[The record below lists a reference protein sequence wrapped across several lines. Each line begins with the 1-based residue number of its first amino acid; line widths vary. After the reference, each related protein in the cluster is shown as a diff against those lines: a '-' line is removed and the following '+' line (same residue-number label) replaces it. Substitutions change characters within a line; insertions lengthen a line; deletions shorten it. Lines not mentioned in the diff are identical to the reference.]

1 MADRVGGRAVDGL
14 LGRVWEEHRDV
25 VGSQL
30 AVVERAVAAAVVG
43 ELDDGLRAQGA
54 REAHKLV
61 GSVGTLG
68 FAAAGERARELEVG
82 LSAGALAGSDAALLE
97 AAVRDCRYELFGTVA
112 QIDRRGRA
120 PRMLSA
126 AESGSRAA
134 GAAVGQARAGGGH
147 ARRRVDLLLVADHNS
162 RAREILSEAQRR
174 GLRATLAGSCAS
186 ARAQLRDVLPELA
199 VLDLALSDGTEAAL
213 GLLEELAGQRPV
225 LVITPAEPPVDRVEI
240 ARRGGRGFLPA
251 GQTPAETVDA
261 VIMVRRRLRTVGIRV
276 LALDHDPATR
286 DALHASL
293 DGAGM
298 ELATCRRAEQFWR
311 ALGEH
316 QPDLVILDHAMP
328 IGSGPEICRMLRRDP
343 RWEGLPVLFLA
354 ATDQA
359 DAIHEMFNAGADDY
373 IHKPFVGA
381 DLSSRIFNRLERVA
395 LHRALADQD
404 PLTGALN
411 RERSVQDI
419 ERLLRVGRRTHQP
432 VTLATLDLDHFKAIN
447 HAHGHPTGD
456 IVLRETAQTLKRFL
470 RGDDVVARW
479 GDDEFV
485 IAMYGIDHRDAHRRI
500 NELQDLIRNARFGHG
515 ANVHLTVTGGLAESP
530 THATRLDDLH
540 LAATE
545 AMRAAKQQGRDRT
558 NVPPNPIQSVG

>member
-25 VGSQL
+25 VGSEL

-199 VLDLALSDGTEAAL
+199 
-213 GLLEELAGQRPV
+213 GLRPV

-311 ALGEH
+311 ALGEQ

-328 IGSGPEICRMLRRDP
+328 TGTGPEICRMLRRDP

-359 DAIHEMFNAGADDY
+359 HAIHEMFDAGADDY

-381 DLSSRIFNRLERVA
+381 ELSSRIFNRLERVA

-411 RERSVQDI
+411 LESSVQDI

-500 NELQDLIRNARFGHG
+500 NELQDLIRNARLGHG